1 MQKLKDYAMILAV
14 LLSSVTTFKFK
25 MDKDGVQVE
34 LDRTKQ
40 ALSDAQDNFQLSSLD
55 CEKDK

>member
-40 ALSDAQDNFQLSSLD
+40 ALADAQDNFQLSSLD